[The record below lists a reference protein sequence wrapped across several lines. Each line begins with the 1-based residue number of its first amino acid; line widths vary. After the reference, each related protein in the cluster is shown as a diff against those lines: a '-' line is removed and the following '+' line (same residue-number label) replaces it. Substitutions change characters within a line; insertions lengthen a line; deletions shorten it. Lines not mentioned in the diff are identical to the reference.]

1 MQFFLTSPD
10 YNKTQTNVT
19 KVRVSLKTGI
29 AEILENHQNLMG
41 KVENN
46 VVEIETNFEGRVEK
60 FLFVLQNGVF
70 IVSND
75 GLDPK
80 ATESRGSG
88 ETIIYLYSS
97 RAVEVNSS
105 TPVENLIK
113 EEEQKRETVEKE
125 LSKKTEGKSSKTLL
139 VEEDILF
146 LEKAIT
152 SIKEFKQ
159 R

>member
-19 KVRVSLKTGI
+19 KVRVSLRTGI

-46 VVEIETNFEGRVEK
+46 VVEVETNFEGRVEK

-70 IVSND
+70 IVSNSGLQTD
-75 GLDPK
+75 G
-80 ATESRGSG
+80 EQEG
-88 ETIIYLYSS
+88 ETVVYIYSS
-97 RAVEVNSS
+97 RALEINNN
-105 TPVENLIK
+105 TPIEGLIK
-113 EEEQKRETVEKE
+113 EEEQKRATVETE
-125 LSKKTEGKSSKTLL
+125 LNTTAKATNSTLL
-139 VEEDILF
+139 LIQADILF
-146 LEKAIT
+146 LEKAIA
-152 SIKEFKQ
+152 SVKSFKQ

>member
-10 YNKTQTNVT
+10 YNKKQTNVT
-19 KVRVSLKTGI
+19 KVRVSLRTGI

-60 FLFVLQNGVF
+60 FLFVLQEGVF

-75 GLDPK
+75 GLDPN
-80 ATESRGSG
+80 APENQESG
-88 ETIIYLYSS
+88 ETVVYLYSS
-97 RAVEVNSS
+97 RAIEVNSS
-105 TPVENLIK
+105 TPVETLMK

-125 LSKKTEGKSSKTLL
+125 LSTVREGKNSKILL
-139 VEEDILF
+139 VQADILF

-152 SIKEFKQ
+152 SVKEFKQ
-159 R
+159 K

>member
-60 FLFVLQNGVF
+60 FLFVLQDGVF

-80 ATESRGSG
+80 AVESRGSG

-125 LSKKTEGKSSKTLL
+125 STKKPQGKSSKTLL
-139 VEEDILF
+139 VEADILF